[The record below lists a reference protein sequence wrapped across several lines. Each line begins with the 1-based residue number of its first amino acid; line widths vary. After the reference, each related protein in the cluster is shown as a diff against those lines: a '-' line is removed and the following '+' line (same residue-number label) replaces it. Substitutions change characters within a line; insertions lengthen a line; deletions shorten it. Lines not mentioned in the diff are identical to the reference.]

1 MWEDISRI
9 SLGEFKELYEMLAV
23 VDIRWKCSFKRF
35 YEMGHTVLELVGGAM
50 SC

>member
-35 YEMGHTVLELVGGAM
+35 YEMGGTVLELVGGVM

>member
-1 MWEDISRI
+1 MWKDISRI

-35 YEMGHTVLELVGGAM
+35 YEMGDTVLELVGGAM
-50 SC
+50 